1 MDGGGAEMGL
11 LLPFGLA
18 ACLKLAQGSSTV
30 AISLTVNRAA
40 AAAAAAA
47 LLLLGVGRLGSTIT
61 MVDSTATMARHP
73 CLSWCLVFQIG

>member
-40 AAAAAAA
+40 AAAAAA